1 MAFPND
7 PGHIQI
13 TICRVEL
20 AIGPAIFL
28 ALRGPHLKLPIFRVP
43 FVSRERSNGIAPNF
57 SSPPNEEGLCFMAT
71 CAVCKTKETQ
81 LYENGVPICTGCVNW
96 QQAKAKLDEIRRNV
110 ANAIDGNDGNDQPN
124 LRIVPRYSK

>member
-1 MAFPND
+1 
-7 PGHIQI
+7 
-13 TICRVEL
+13 
-20 AIGPAIFL
+20 
-28 ALRGPHLKLPIFRVP
+28 
-43 FVSRERSNGIAPNF
+43 
-57 SSPPNEEGLCFMAT
+57 MAT

-110 ANAIDGNDGNDQPN
+110 ANAIDGNDSNDQPN